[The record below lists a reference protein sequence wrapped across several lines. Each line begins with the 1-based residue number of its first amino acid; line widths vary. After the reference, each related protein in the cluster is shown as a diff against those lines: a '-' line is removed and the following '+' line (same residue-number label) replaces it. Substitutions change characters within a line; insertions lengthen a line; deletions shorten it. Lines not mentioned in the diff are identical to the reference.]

1 MITFFRKIRHSLL
14 QQNRVTRY
22 IAYALGEIFL
32 VTIGILIALQVNN
45 ANQQRIEKQEKAKV
59 VDSLREELNENL
71 KEFEGRIAY
80 FENCRKKGL
89 LILEVSSGKNTSL
102 PIDSIRKYAV
112 EMLPVFTGTINSSRL
127 TSSKESGKFNLLNG
141 EESKVLTDYESYIL
155 QYQEAQV
162 QTNFIFKEDG
172 YELMIR
178 FNLMKT
184 FHPAVFGGEN
194 LPEHPSLALSDQDL
208 IPYIQLPETYI
219 RIYRNYISL
228 SSQLLWLRQLQE
240 KINSALE
247 ILEKEN
253 HD

>member
-1 MITFFRKIRHSLL
+1 MISLFRKIRQSLL

-22 IAYALGEIFL
+22 IAYALGEILL

-59 VDSLREELNENL
+59 VDSLIEELNENL

-112 EMLPVFTGTINSSRL
+112 EMLPVFAGTINSSRL
-127 TSSKESGKFNLLNG
+127 TSSKESGKFNLLNR
-141 EESKVLTDYESYIL
+141 EQSKVLTDYESYIL

-162 QTNFIFKEDG
+162 QTSFIFKEDG
-172 YELMIR
+172 NELMIR

-184 FHPAVFGGEN
+184 FHPVVFGSES
-194 LPEHPSLALSDQDL
+194 LPEHPSLALSDQEL
-208 IPYIQLPETYI
+208 IPYIQLPETYSQ
-219 RIYRNYISL
+219 IYRNYISVI
-228 SSQLLWLRQLQE
+228 SQVMWLRQLQK
-240 KINSALE
+240 KINTALE
-247 ILEKEN
+247 ILEKKN